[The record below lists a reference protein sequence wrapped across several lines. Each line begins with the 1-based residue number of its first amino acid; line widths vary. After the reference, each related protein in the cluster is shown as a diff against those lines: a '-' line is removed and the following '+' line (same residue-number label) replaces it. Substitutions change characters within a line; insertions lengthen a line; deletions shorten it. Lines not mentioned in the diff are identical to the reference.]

1 MSNEPNDDS
10 LDLDGC
16 LGLVT
21 GVPYDEIDGG
31 PIEIS
36 VTCFAAFDPKAADRI
51 NAIRD
56 GRLRTK
62 KMNDFIQEATKF
74 SDPVLEAFAYGD
86 RLQGT
91 GFRFFFGEEN
101 ESIEEFIDENKE
113 QVDRYLEEINR
124 HAIGGFT
131 FSTGDRGFRPSPAI
145 EELFRHLD
153 ENYFSVDEI

>member
-1 MSNEPNDDS
+1 MTKSMAAPS
-10 LDLDGC
+10 KFRL
-16 LGLVT
+16 LVLRRLT
-21 GVPYDEIDGG
+21 RKP
-31 PIEIS
+31 PIELMR
-36 VTCFAAFDPKAADRI
+36 FATVAFE
-51 NAIRD
+51 
-56 GRLRTK
+56 LK

-91 GFRFFFGEEN
+91 GVRFFFGDEN
-101 ESIEEFIDENKE
+101 EAIEEFIDENKAE
-113 QVDRYLEEINR
+113 VDRYLEEINR

-131 FSTGDRGFRPSPAI
+131 FSTGDRGLKPSPAI